1 MHITVQESHRHY
13 NIEGKRPNQMWTWW
27 VGREKGWRSSSD
39 GCLNDLL
46 KLFNEF
52 SIIPTAQKSVRTFMS
67 TVMNFPY
74 IRGKQKKKAGLNGR
88 NTRKSWCRKELYN
101 SLHPAHVSHHMEF
114 NRFFEAFP
122 LTDFPSKFTLNTIF
136 RWKIGSLLI
145 LWILRQ
151 HTCITS
157 FAENWGGNLIFF
169 SPRQ

>member
-1 MHITVQESHRHY
+1 MGRTWERMEELFRRMSEWLVEAFQWIFNHPDSPEKCENLHEHR
-13 NIEGKRPNQMWTWW
+13 
-27 VGREKGWRSSSD
+27 D
-39 GCLNDLL
+39 
-46 KLFNEF
+46 EF
-52 SIIPTAQKSVRTFMS
+52 SLYTGEA
-67 TVMNFPY
+67 
-74 IRGKQKKKAGLNGR
+74 KKKAGLNGR